1 MAKGFKGPGMGRKEK
16 VIEEAKL
23 RAILRM
29 KPTLKD
35 CAAFFEVS
43 EDQVE
48 KYCKIYGNC
57 TFSEFREQNMVH
69 TRFSIIRK
77 AIGKAEAGDNTM
89 LIFCLKNLCGW
100 VDKFDNTHTIQ
111 TEKLSTEELEKIVL
125 TKAKELENGKSN

>member
-1 MAKGFKGPGMGRKEK
+1 MARPEK

-35 CAAFFEVS
+35 VAAFFECS
-43 EDQVE
+43 EDLIE
-48 KYCKIYGNC
+48 KACKKYGSC
-57 TFSEFREQNMVH
+57 SFSEFREQNMVH

-77 AIGKAEAGDNTM
+77 AISKAESGDNTM

-100 VDKFDNTHTIQ
+100 VDKFDNNHTIQ
-111 TEKLSTEELEKIVL
+111 TDKLSDEDLKQIVL
-125 TKAKELENGKSN
+125 AKAKQLEGEK